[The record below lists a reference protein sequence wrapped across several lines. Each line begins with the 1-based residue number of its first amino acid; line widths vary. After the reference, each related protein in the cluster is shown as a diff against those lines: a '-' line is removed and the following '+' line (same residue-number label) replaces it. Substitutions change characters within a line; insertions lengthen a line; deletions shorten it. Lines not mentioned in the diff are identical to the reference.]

1 MASRLTPGLEGEQC
15 MQTRP
20 KATINAGPGRQATY
34 RLSGQGFGHVGGGL
48 DYRLTKNA
56 GVFSDL
62 RYVFSGVDGLPD
74 SQMLWR
80 FGVRFAF

>member
-1 MASRLTPGLEGEQC
+1 MLGVYGNTP
-15 MQTRP
+15 
-20 KATINAGPGRQATY
+20 NAGSGRQATY
-34 RLSGQGFGHVGGGL
+34 RLSGQGFAHVGGGL

-62 RYVFSGVDGLPD
+62 RYVFSSVSGLPD